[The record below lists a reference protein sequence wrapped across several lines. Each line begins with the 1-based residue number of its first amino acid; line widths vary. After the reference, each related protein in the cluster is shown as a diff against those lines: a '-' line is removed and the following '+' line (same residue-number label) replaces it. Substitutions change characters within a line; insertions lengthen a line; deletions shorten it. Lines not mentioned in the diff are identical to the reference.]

1 VVRGSDL
8 EQDLR
13 ALEAE
18 LRKLEAEY
26 NMFFAGQ
33 LPRPPW
39 ETRTRVEQVMKRLE
53 RAVTSEGSAIE
64 KFRQQTLQS
73 RLAAFVDLWDRG
85 LRAREEGR
93 PGPFAHKRAADPDA
107 PRRPDDRIVYV
118 TVFANPAK
126 ELDRLHDLYERLTDV
141 RREIG
146 AAQVPFHKFAGLVR
160 ERVASMKRTGVAEVA
175 FRVAVH
181 DGKITLT
188 ARGLKGAGSE

>member
-1 VVRGSDL
+1 VARGSDL
-8 EQDLR
+8 EHDLR
-13 ALEAE
+13 ALEAD

-39 ETRTRVEQVMKRLE
+39 ETRTRVEQVMKRLD

-73 RLAAFVDLWDRG
+73 RLATFVDLWDRG

-93 PGPFAHKRAADPDA
+93 PGPFAHKRAVDPDA
-107 PRRPDDRIVYV
+107 PKRVEDRIVHV
-118 TVFANPAK
+118 TVFADPAK
-126 ELDRLHDLYERLTDV
+126 EQDRLHDLYERLTDV
-141 RREIG
+141 RREFG
-146 AAQVPFHKFAGLVR
+146 AVQVPFHKFAGLVR
-160 ERVASMKRTGVAEVA
+160 EKVASMQRSGVSEVA

-188 ARGLKGAGSE
+188 ARGLKGGSSD